1 MIKIFS
7 VRGLVLGLVA
17 WLLPSIALAAD
28 GFEVL
33 QWGNIQPLG
42 ESTDV
47 VAADWVKKG
56 RVPVNDEWV
65 FVYDPEFYFH
75 LTGSLSGPN
84 RVPEFADKGF
94 VVVAA
99 AGDPGGY
106 YRSKP
111 SWFDFTA
118 FSSSYDAQTPELEL
132 AVTHKTTF
140 VPTVRGFQSY
150 IVYYNYK
157 QVPEPSELV
166 VYDSDRFV
174 WPRTISGL
182 TFGANNFLL
191 TGDGQQSK
199 TTFRTDS
206 PNAAAGPTAMEIK
219 TSQDSGTGTHW
230 KLMLFANGNAAS
242 FNGIDLRDYDKLVF
256 EAKASRNLTLLG
268 AVGTGD
274 DSGHRSLPPMAL
286 TTSYQ
291 HFELDLSGIDRSD
304 INTLLWVY
312 LHKSVNPFDFSGV
325 SVFLDNVKLTKN
337 KRFVTKEKTYTLGSH
352 TTDQG
357 APANTEV
364 RFDSATSY
372 LTPFPGTG
380 TPPQSWVVD
389 LAQAHTHYGDVLLHT
404 ATLGGLYVQECVS
417 KEWVNINDTALAPA
431 LPPLVLN
438 GNQYVLNHFFSKTKT
453 NVLLDERYSCA
464 QSANSYVDVLYQGA
478 SKRVLSA
485 GKVNFAFVVEH
496 R

>member
-1 MIKIFS
+1 MVKAFS
-7 VRGLVLGLVA
+7 IRILVLGLVS
-17 WLLPSIALAAD
+17 WLFPRTALAAD
-28 GFEVL
+28 GFEVIH
-33 QWGNIQPLG
+33 WGNIQPVG

-47 VAADWVKKG
+47 VQADWVKKG
-56 RVPVNDEWV
+56 RVPVNDEWA
-65 FVYDPEFYFH
+65 FVYDPDFYFY
-75 LTGSLSGPN
+75 LTGSSTGAN
-84 RVPEFADKGF
+84 RVAEFANKGF

-99 AGDPGGY
+99 AGDPGGN

-118 FSSSYDAQTPELEL
+118 FSSSYDAQTPELDL

-140 VPTVRGFQSY
+140 VPTLRGYQSY

-157 QVPEPSELV
+157 QVPGPSELV

-182 TFGANNFLL
+182 SFGANNFLL

-206 PNAAAGPTAMEIK
+206 PNAASGPTAMEIR

-242 FNGIDLRDYDKLVF
+242 FNGIDLRGYDKLVF
-256 EAKASRNLTLLG
+256 DAKASRKLTLLG
-268 AVGTGD
+268 AFGTGD
-274 DSGHRSLPPMAL
+274 DTGNRSLPPMAL

-291 HFELDLSGIDRSD
+291 HFELDLAGVDRRD
-304 INTLLWVY
+304 INTFLWVY

-325 SVFLDNVKLTKN
+325 SVFLDNVKLVQN
-337 KRFVTKEKTYTLGSH
+337 DRFVTKEKAYTLGSH
-352 TTDQG
+352 TTAQG
-357 APANTEV
+357 TPENTEV
-364 RFDSATSY
+364 LFDSATSY
-372 LTPFPGTG
+372 LTPIPSSG
-380 TPPQSWVVD
+380 TPPQSWIVD
-389 LAQAHTHYGDVLLHT
+389 LAQAHTHTGSVLLHT
-404 ATLGGLYVQECVS
+404 ATLGGLYVQECAS

-431 LPPLVLN
+431 QAPLVLN
-438 GNQYVLNHFFSKTKT
+438 GGQYVLNHFFSKTKV
-453 NVLLDERYSCA
+453 NILLDERYSCPA
-464 QSANSYVDVLYQGA
+464 SANSYENVLYQG
-478 SKRVLSA
+478 SPKRVLSA

-496 R
+496 H